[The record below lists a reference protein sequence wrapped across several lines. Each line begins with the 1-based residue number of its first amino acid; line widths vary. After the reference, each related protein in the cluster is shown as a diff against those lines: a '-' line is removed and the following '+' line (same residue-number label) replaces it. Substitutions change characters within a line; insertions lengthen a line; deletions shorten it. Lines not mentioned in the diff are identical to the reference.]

1 MGVAVVC
8 RKAVSARDMG
18 EIKSRHP
25 NAKVAKMLQLPRV
38 SGSDT
43 CMPVNPSAVR
53 VSFRP
58 MPRGCLS
65 VTRSTP
71 GLIDADNRT
80 VDGTSTCP

>member
-53 VSFRP
+53 ASFRP
-58 MPRGCLS
+58 HAQ
-65 VTRSTP
+65 
-71 GLIDADNRT
+71 GLPVCNEKHSWLD
-80 VDGTSTCP
+80 